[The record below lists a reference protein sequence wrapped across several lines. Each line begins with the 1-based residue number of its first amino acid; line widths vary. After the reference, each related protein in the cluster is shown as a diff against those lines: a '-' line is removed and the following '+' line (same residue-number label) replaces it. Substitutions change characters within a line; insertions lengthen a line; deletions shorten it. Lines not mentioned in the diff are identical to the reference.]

1 MAAPAMRK
9 RSIRLPSFKRTAS
22 QPVMEQVV
30 EDVEATPKRNVK
42 EFMSRALVKPTAV
55 SPDDDDQ
62 SIVTLDSAAA
72 TIGSHNP
79 FSPSSRR
86 PALSPLEAR
95 SLELDDMLEPEGAE
109 ESKAEG

>member
-1 MAAPAMRK
+1 
-9 RSIRLPSFKRTAS
+9 
-22 QPVMEQVV
+22 MEQVV

-42 EFMSRALVKPTAV
+42 EFMSRALVKPSAV
-55 SPDDDDQ
+55 ASPDDDEQ

-72 TIGSHNP
+72 TIGSHDP
-79 FSPSSRR
+79 FSPSPRR

-109 ESKAEG
+109 ESKED